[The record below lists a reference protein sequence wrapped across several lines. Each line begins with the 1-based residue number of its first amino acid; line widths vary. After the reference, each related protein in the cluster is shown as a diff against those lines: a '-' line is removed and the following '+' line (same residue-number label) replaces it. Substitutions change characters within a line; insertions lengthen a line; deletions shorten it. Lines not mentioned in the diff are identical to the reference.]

1 MYVAYSSLAAAMIL
15 VGLNI
20 PVGKMLLADFPVF
33 TFTFIRGLIGI
44 AVLFPLIMLRER
56 GRVPR
61 PEGKGIKA
69 VILQAF
75 LGVFL
80 FNLFI
85 LWGLERT
92 SSINAGIITS
102 TIPAAVALLG
112 FLFFR
117 ERLSVRAVGIILL
130 AVAGVMMVNLGGGG
144 SSDGSSLA
152 GNLFVVGAVLAEGLF
167 VILAKRASSHLSPLV
182 ATAWLNLAATIM
194 FAPMALY
201 EMGSIDFA
209 AISLQAWALLV
220 YYAMTASVICYFLW
234 FFGSA
239 RVPVSQSGLFTA
251 VLPISAVLGGAV
263 FLGEQL
269 TSLHLAGI
277 SATIMAIF
285 LGVLGS
291 RSQEMAKEKAG

>member
-33 TFTFIRGLIGI
+33 TFTFIRGLMGI
-44 AVLFPLIMLRER
+44 AVLFPLIMIREG

-144 SSDGSSLA
+144 STDGSSLA
-152 GNLFVVGAVLAEGLF
+152 GNLFVVGACLRLGDRGAVCDPGL
-167 VILAKRASSHLSPLV
+167 
-182 ATAWLNLAATIM
+182 
-194 FAPMALY
+194 
-201 EMGSIDFA
+201 
-209 AISLQAWALLV
+209 
-220 YYAMTASVICYFLW
+220 
-234 FFGSA
+234 
-239 RVPVSQSGLFTA
+239 SGLPAICRPWWRRPGSTWR
-251 VLPISAVLGGAV
+251 LPSCLPLWPFMKWDRSILPP
-263 FLGEQL
+263 
-269 TSLHLAGI
+269 
-277 SATIMAIF
+277 
-285 LGVLGS
+285 S
-291 RSQEMAKEKAG
+291 R